1 MNKYRRCVAC
11 LLMLL
16 LACRLFTGCGGY
28 MKDNGKPNIVCT
40 IYPEYEW
47 LLKVL
52 GDEAD
57 NYNIRLL
64 LDGSTEVH
72 SYQPTAADIAAISAC
87 DLLIYVG
94 GEGDKW
100 IEDVLE
106 NKTNKNMKIIKL
118 LDCLGERALEEEV
131 VEGMQEVLFGHDHG
145 DEKSDADTHEHT
157 HDESCG
163 HDVEN
168 TDHHK
173 HEGVYDEHV
182 WLSLKNAR
190 IFVEAIEE
198 CVSELWPEKA
208 TEFSNNAKTYIESI
222 DALDGEYT
230 ELVEEADLNTLLFAD
245 RFPFRYLT
253 EDYGLKYYAAFS
265 GCSADAEASF
275 ETVVFLAERVK
286 AENIPTVLILESSDE
301 TLAETVISTADSKE
315 IKILVLD
322 SMQSDTGEWK
332 EQGFDYLEIMESNL
346 EILKQALGE

>member
-1 MNKYRRCVAC
+1 MIKYKNIVAMF
-11 LLMLL
+11 LV
-16 LACRLFTGCGGY
+16 LALSCGLFTGCGSY

-52 GDEAD
+52 GDDAE

-64 LDGSTEVH
+64 LDGSTEIH
-72 SYQPTAADIAAISAC
+72 SYQPTAADIAAISDC

-131 VEGMQEVLFGHDHG
+131 VEGMQESLFGHEHG

-190 IFVEAIEE
+190 IFVEAIEK

-208 TEFSNNAKTYIESI
+208 TKFFNNAKTYIESI
-222 DALDGEYT
+222 DALDGEYAK
-230 ELVEEADLNTLLFAD
+230 LVEDADLNTLLFAD

-275 ETVVFLAERVK
+275 ETVVFLAEKVK
-286 AENIPTVLILESSDE
+286 AGKIPTVLILESSNE
-301 TLAETVISTADSKE
+301 TLAETVISTADCEE
-315 IKILVLD
+315 IEILVLD
-322 SMQSDTGEWK
+322 SMQFDTGAWE
-332 EQGFDYLEIMESNL
+332 EQGFDYLGIMESNL
-346 EILKQALGE
+346 EVLKKALGE